1 MINVYIEDLAS
12 NKIDSTIYHSNWD
25 SWDTMGIEMGNE
37 WIITIPK
44 DRNAIHAYLSRV
56 FSLSK

>member
-25 SWDTMGIEMGNE
+25 SWDTMGIEMGKWEMNG
-37 WIITIPK
+37 
-44 DRNAIHAYLSRV
+44 
-56 FSLSK
+56 